1 MFHPRA
7 PGVIYQSR
15 EDLNDTK
22 ASKDSASPRDNIK
35 NKMKILLAPSA
46 EIDNQNKEFTKKK
59 NFTNISIIISQL
71 EPSAP
76 QEIFL
81 ASKIPTN
88 VSLLSGMGASVSIEI
103 PIPRKIII

>member
-46 EIDNQNKEFTKKK
+46 EIDNQNKEFTK
-59 NFTNISIIISQL
+59 
-71 EPSAP
+71 
-76 QEIFL
+76 
-81 ASKIPTN
+81 
-88 VSLLSGMGASVSIEI
+88 
-103 PIPRKIII
+103 